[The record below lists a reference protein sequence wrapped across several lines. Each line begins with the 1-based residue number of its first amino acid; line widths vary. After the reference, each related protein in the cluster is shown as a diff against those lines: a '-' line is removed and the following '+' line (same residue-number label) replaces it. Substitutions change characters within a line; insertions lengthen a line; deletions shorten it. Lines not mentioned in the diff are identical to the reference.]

1 MDIQDDSE
9 REKLIREG
17 QMTPFGTTSS
27 ASKTVS
33 FPRPNKIYTQKH
45 LSLEKKNSTLKS
57 KAEMISSGEM
67 TPFGT
72 ILDTAD
78 TSHRLKDIYIF
89 CSFSIF

>member
-1 MDIQDDSE
+1 MKTDSE

-33 FPRPNKIYTQKH
+33 FPRPNKSYI
-45 LSLEKKNSTLKS
+45 EKRVSSVKAPTLKS
-57 KAEMISSGEM
+57 KAEMISCGEM

-72 ILDTAD
+72 IMEQTD
-78 TSHRLKDIYIF
+78 TSSR
-89 CSFSIF
+89 S